1 MIQRIQSIYMLVV
14 SALTVFLMCSDIFT
28 LYSKAETY
36 EVGSLFVNGKDGESL
51 YSVWPV
57 FALLLLSAVV
67 AFAAIFMYKSRLVQ
81 MRVNIFNMVL
91 ILGVCIVIAGYGFLL
106 SAKYEGMTV
115 APNYGVLWVLPVNLI
130 LSYLALR
137 AIGKDEAL
145 VRSLDRLR

>member
-1 MIQRIQSIYMLVV
+1 MNLYEYLVEKYGYNEPIISNREELFMIQTITNINN
-14 SALTVFLMCSDIFT
+14 TIN
-28 LYSKAETY
+28 
-36 EVGSLFVNGKDGESL
+36 GFVWGL
-51 YSVWPV
+51 P
-57 FALLLLSAVV
+57 
-67 AFAAIFMYKSRLVQ
+67 M
-81 MRVNIFNMVL
+81 MVL

>member
-14 SALTVFLMCSDIFT
+14 SALTVFLMCSDVFT

-36 EVGSLFVNGKDGESL
+36 EVGSLFVKKGGESL

-57 FALLLLSAVV
+57 FALLLVSAVV

>member
-57 FALLLLSAVV
+57 FAKSWAQAPSADCLC
-67 AFAAIFMYKSRLVQ
+67 R
-81 MRVNIFNMVL
+81 
-91 ILGVCIVIAGYGFLL
+91 GCVIIPFPL
-106 SAKYEGMTV
+106 
-115 APNYGVLWVLPVNLI
+115 
-130 LSYLALR
+130 
-137 AIGKDEAL
+137 
-145 VRSLDRLR
+145 